1 MCLIYV
7 QFIIETVLLCQLVR
21 EGKMNIDKLNNYR
34 KDIRKITYSKEQGNL
49 AIALVT
55 ERVDNELFARL
66 VADRTVHIVF

>member
-21 EGKMNIDKLNNYR
+21 EGKMNIDKLNDYR
-34 KDIRKITYSKEQGNL
+34 KDIRKIAYSKEQGNH

-55 ERVDNELFARL
+55 ERVDNELFVRL

>member
-21 EGKMNIDKLNNYR
+21 EGKIDKLNDYR
-34 KDIRKITYSKEQGNL
+34 KDIRKITYSKEQGNH

-55 ERVDNELFARL
+55 ERVDNELFVRL

>member
-1 MCLIYV
+1 
-7 QFIIETVLLCQLVR
+7 
-21 EGKMNIDKLNNYR
+21 MNIDKLNDYR
-34 KDIRKITYSKEQGNL
+34 KDIRKITYSKEQGNH